1 MKITFLIFANKIIVS
16 DLSVFQEKLDIK
28 NNVIWEEFD
37 NIISTTQ
44 NILDN
49 FEKYN

>member
-1 MKITFLIFANKIIVS
+1 MRRLIFANKIIVS

-28 NNVIWEEFD
+28 NNVEEEFD

-44 NILDN
+44 NI
-49 FEKYN
+49 